1 MALVQTHEHETVSI
15 YPYTDEQIDKICS
28 LSGECV
34 LMWSTKDGWP
44 VGVMHAYVWH
54 DGKFWITCAGHRH
67 RVSALRRDPR
77 CSVVVSGRTAAPDS
91 GCPAG
96 TATAKGRA
104 VVHENNQELKDWFYP
119 ALGERVSGGNAEAA
133 ANFAEMLDS
142 PLRVILEI
150 TPEKWITYDGEKA
163 GHHFAGTIDEDELGP
178 MLSSDSDRMEKYR
191 TKRAEQGFTH

>member
-1 MALVQTHEHETVSI
+1 
-15 YPYTDEQIDKICS
+15 
-28 LSGECV
+28 
-34 LMWSTKDGWP
+34 
-44 VGVMHAYVWH
+44 MHAYVWH

-77 CSVVVSGRTAAPDS
+77 CSVVVSGRTAPPDS
-91 GCPAG
+91 GCPGG

-104 VVHENNQELKDWFYP
+104 VVHEDNQELKDWFYP
-119 ALGERVSGGNAEAA
+119 ALGNRVSGGNAEAA

-163 GHHFAGTIDEDELGP
+163 GRHFAGTIDEDELGP
-178 MLSSDSDRMEKYR
+178 MLSSDASRMEQYR
-191 TKRAEQGFTH
+191 EKRASEGLTH

>member
-1 MALVQTHEHETVSI
+1 M
-15 YPYTDEQIDKICS
+15 
-28 LSGECV
+28 
-34 LMWSTKDGWP
+34 
-44 VGVMHAYVWH
+44 
-54 DGKFWITCAGHRH
+54 
-67 RVSALRRDPR
+67 
-77 CSVVVSGRTAAPDS
+77 
-91 GCPAG
+91 
-96 TATAKGRA
+96 
-104 VVHENNQELKDWFYP
+104 KDWFYP

-163 GHHFAGTIDEDELGP
+163 GRHFAGTIDEDELGP